1 MKKTTTTQL
10 HSTLKFK
17 PSKILLIMMLV
28 AFGFLKTN
36 SAQAQ
41 TTTADS
47 VLTVTDSSI
56 VTNTN
61 ITVTD
66 SSGNTTLFAGGQQS
80 GYSGNVGI
88 GTNQPASKLSV
99 YDDKNASFRLSQ
111 PVGNN
116 NSQMRTINGS
126 NGETIRNFEIDI
138 LNEPLQN
145 DYRQIGDVVLSSYGS
160 EQKPNITQLKI
171 NPNVYDPSANN
182 LLPFCAQNINGTM
195 SFVST
200 SMGWMT
206 YELDQNGCPT
216 QSENLQM
223 YLSNSG
229 DLALYNGS
237 FAVKDLFKVNKN
249 DGITYAKEIKVQ
261 ATPFPPDF
269 VFNIDYKMMSLHELE
284 QYVNANHH
292 LPEVPSAAEQT
303 ANGIN
308 VAQMQ
313 AKLLQKVEELTLI
326 IIEQNKR
333 IEELEKKK

>member
-1 MKKTTTTQL
+1 
-10 HSTLKFK
+10 
-17 PSKILLIMMLV
+17 MMLL
-28 AFGFLKTN
+28 AFSFLKIN
-36 SAQAQ
+36 SVNAQ
-41 TTTADS
+41 TNTADS
-47 VLTVTDSSI
+47 ALTVTDTSI
-56 VTNTN
+56 TTPNN
-61 ITVTD
+61 IVVTD

-80 GYSGNVGI
+80 DYNGKVGI

-111 PVGNN
+111 PVSTN
-116 NSQMRTINGS
+116 NSQMRTINSS
-126 NGETIRNFEIDI
+126 NGEVIRNFEIDI
-138 LNEPLQN
+138 LTEPLQG
-145 DYRQIGDVVLSSYGS
+145 DYRQAGDVELSSYGG

-171 NPNVYDPSANN
+171 NPNVLDPSNYN
-182 LLPFCAQNINGTM
+182 LIPFCAQNINGAM

-200 SMGWMT
+200 SMGWIT
-206 YELDQNGCPT
+206 YELDQYGCPT
-216 QSENLQM
+216 QTENLQM

-229 DLALYNGS
+229 DLALYSGS
-237 FAVKDLFKVNKN
+237 FAVKDIFKVNKN

-269 VFNIDYKMMSLHELE
+269 VFNKDYKMMSLYDLE

-292 LPEVPSAAEQT
+292 LPEIPSAAEQT